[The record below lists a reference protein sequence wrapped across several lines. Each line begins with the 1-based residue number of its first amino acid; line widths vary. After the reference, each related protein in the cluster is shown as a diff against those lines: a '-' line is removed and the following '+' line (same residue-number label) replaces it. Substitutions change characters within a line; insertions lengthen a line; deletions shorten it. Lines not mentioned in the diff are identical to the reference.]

1 MNAKYKVTV
10 LALTLGFLA
19 GCSTPSQKFIFS
31 PNYTQTHQKMVQ
43 QDVSLSV
50 NDRRASFTTVTIK
63 DSDGNQTLA
72 DKYLA
77 ESITPA
83 IEQALA
89 QVGANNSG
97 MGKALDVNI
106 QRLDTTIKQQLHKH
120 TTITNAELEVVIET
134 TEHRFAKRYKGN
146 KQSEAPLGFD
156 KAKVEQQVNRLIEE
170 MITRIV
176 TDPEFVNAVNR

>member
-19 GCSTPSQKFIFS
+19 GCSTPTQKFIFS

-63 DSDGNQTLA
+63 NSDGNQTLA

-77 ESITPA
+77 DA
-83 IEQALA
+83 YLA
-89 QVGANNSG
+89 SAP
-97 MGKALDVNI
+97 M
-106 QRLDTTIKQQLHKH
+106 H
-120 TTITNAELEVVIET
+120 TSPIA
-134 TEHRFAKRYKGN
+134 RYFHGIH
-146 KQSEAPLGFD
+146 SF
-156 KAKVEQQVNRLIEE
+156 
-170 MITRIV
+170 
-176 TDPEFVNAVNR
+176 

>member
-1 MNAKYKVTV
+1 MNSKLKISLFT
-10 LALTLGFLA
+10 LTLGLMA
-19 GCSTPSQKFIFS
+19 GCSSTTQQFIFS
-31 PNYTQTHQKMVQ
+31 PNYTQTHQKAAQ

-50 NDRRASFTTVTIK
+50 NDKRASFTTVTIK
-63 DSDGNQTLA
+63 NSDGTQALA
-72 DKYLA
+72 DKYIA
-77 ESITPA
+77 DSIKPA

-106 QRLDTTIKQQLHKH
+106 QQLNTTIVQQLHKH
-120 TTITNAELEVVIET
+120 STTTKAELEVVIET

-176 TDPEFVNAVNR
+176 TDPEFITAVNR